1 MKRFE
6 CSPATPWGIH
16 PQIRN
21 DEDCPRCGWTAP
33 GPMAGARGDAAR
45 AAAAHG
51 WAVIHGGA
59 APLAAPEPDTR
70 AA

>member
-1 MKRFE
+1 MDRFE

-16 PQIRN
+16 PQVRN

-33 GPMAGARGDAAR
+33 GPKGDARAGAAAG
-45 AAAAHG
+45 HG

-59 APLAAPEPDTR
+59 SDVPASAPETR